1 MYDALPARLYYN
13 AGQVPPAAHTRN
25 TEQTQRD
32 SSQEK
37 PAVLVVDDHATI
49 REVLAVILEDGGY
62 RVCECADGGPALRQ
76 LRASREPMVVLLD
89 MEMPGMDGFQVM
101 QAVAADAALATRH
114 AYVLVTAN
122 ATTLPLAFVTLLS
135 RLGVP
140 IIPKPFDIDELME
153 AVAQAAARLGQR
165 LA

>member
-1 MYDALPARLYYN
+1 MYDDLPARLYHN
-13 AGQVPPAAHTRN
+13 TGPVPPAHWQN
-25 TEQTQRD
+25 TQQTQRD
-32 SSQEK
+32 ASYEK
-37 PAVLVVDDHATI
+37 PAVLVVDDHAAI
-49 REVLAVILEDGGY
+49 REILIVVLEEAGY
-62 RVCECADGGPALRQ
+62 RVCEAADGGPALQQ
-76 LRASREPMVVLLD
+76 LRASRDPMVVLLD
-89 MEMPGMDGFQVM
+89 MEMLGLDGVQVM